1 MSEVTAPVI
10 RSLQHQVAV
19 ILHPWSTAGG
29 PGVVVVGADVDPVVS
44 AGQLRLGDIPGV
56 DQGEAGD
63 VKERQHG
70 EV

>member
-1 MSEVTAPVI
+1 M
-10 RSLQHQVAV
+10 
-19 ILHPWSTAGG
+19 ILHPWSTAGD

-44 AGQLRLGDIPGV
+44 AGQLRLGESPGV

-63 VKERQHG
+63 TKERQHV

>member
-1 MSEVTAPVI
+1 MTAPVI
-10 RSLQHQVAV
+10 GLQQHKVAV
-19 ILHPWSTAGG
+19 ILHPWSTAGD

-44 AGQLRLGDIPGV
+44 AGQLRLGESPGV

-63 VKERQHG
+63 TKERQHV